1 MRMHLTSNHLVLLAG
16 LLHGS
21 QIATAQPEL
30 NSWHLNS
37 DGATGI
43 FWNGAAFVNNDVL
56 CDVALVQYSAN
67 NVYIHASG
75 VPRYPTGPF
84 GDGNPSEP
92 EDQGYLFRIPRNPE
106 VDPNGGSETGL
117 GHIGVF
123 VNGVV
128 VFNPL
133 DAFSYNNQGIWHQNG
148 GFFELDGFDCAGG
161 HPAMGQYHH
170 HMAPKP
176 QSNSLNPL
184 STVCS
189 EAASPSLFTLDP
201 TVHSPLLGFAFDGFP
216 IYGPIG
222 FDQTDGTGGLVIVET
237 SYQLRNITQ
246 RHELADGTILPPN
259 QWGPDVGSWVTP
271 AIPPG
276 AAPVAASLGA
286 YAEDY
291 EFIEGSGHL
300 DVHNG
305 RFAVTPE
312 YPEGTYAYYATV
324 DADWNPAYPYFI
336 ASYRGV
342 VAEDNFAP
350 PGPPGSGGPM
360 TSVVIDETVETWSG
374 ASSIADRAAL
384 RWGCFP
390 NPATDQLNWL
400 GEVPGV
406 LEVWDAQG
414 RRVRTVTT
422 QSAVDCSD
430 WPNGLYLIG
439 LANDG
444 FRRVTVQH

>member
-1 MRMHLTSNHLVLLAG
+1 MRMQPTLSLALIAGFIGSSLHCAAQAELT
-16 LLHGS
+16 
-21 QIATAQPEL
+21 
-30 NSWHLNS
+30 SWHLNT
-37 DGATGI
+37 DGATGS
-43 FWNGAAFVNNDVL
+43 FWNGAAFVNNGIL
-56 CDVALVQYSAN
+56 CDVELVQYSAD
-67 NVYIHASG
+67 NVYITASG

-84 GDGNPSEP
+84 NDGNPSEP
-92 EDQGYLFRIPRNPE
+92 TDQNYLFRIPRAPE
-106 VDPNGGSETGL
+106 VGPAGGTSTGL

-176 QSNSLNPL
+176 QDNSLNPL
-184 STVCS
+184 SDVCS

-201 TVHSPLLGFAFDGFP
+201 EVHSPLLGFAFDGYP

-222 FDQTDGTGGLVIVET
+222 YANPDGSGGLTRIET
-237 SYQLRNITQ
+237 SYQLRDITQ
-246 RHELADGTILPPN
+246 RHDLADGTALPPN
-259 QWGPDVGSWVTP
+259 QWGPDVGALVTP

-276 AAPVAASLGA
+276 ADPVAADLGA
-286 YAEDY
+286 YAEDHEY
-291 EFIEGSGHL
+291 VEGSGHL

-312 YPEGTYAYYATV
+312 YPAGTYAYYATV

-342 VAEDNFAP
+342 VAEDNFAA
-350 PGPPGSGGPM
+350 PGPPGSGGAS
-360 TSVVIDETVETWSG
+360 TQVTIDEPVETWNG
-374 ASSIADRAAL
+374 TNGIAERAPST
-384 RWGCFP
+384 WGCYP
-390 NPATDQLNWL
+390 NPANDRLDWL
-400 GEVPGV
+400 GDVPAT
-406 LEVWDAQG
+406 LEVRDAQG
-414 RRVRTVTT
+414 RWVETVVTRGG
-422 QSAVDCSD
+422 VDCGA

-439 LANDG
+439 TPAGG
-444 FRRVTVQH
+444 FRKVTVQH